1 MHTYTWGA
9 TGSPVLVSTT
19 TGLSG
24 SNGNYKGFAVI
35 HGNKIIDVQDKWI
48 NIIDISNPSSANVLS
63 STSFQGGSGQDCG
76 YGSSMIFGDYVI
88 MDLHT
93 SAGSSSTTSN
103 LYIIDISNPYSPSQV
118 ATINRAI
125 ATPRS
130 AGSFQYRGSLFS
142 IDLLGMV
149 NIQQLPRLYVQN
161 ASIPGLDSKTI
172 YSSSVYSESMDTQ
185 RLNVKIGMDAM
196 VVNAGWMTSISLNA
210 QQVSANLITGIVSAN
225 VTATSLGFNGTTTTN
240 AGTALLGDNSPAS
253 SLSSPAAWI
262 PINVNGSIMYLPAWQ

>member
-1 MHTYTWGA
+1 M
-9 TGSPVLVSTT
+9 LVNTT
-19 TGLSG
+19 TGL
-24 SNGNYKGFAVI
+24 NGLNGYGKGFAVI
-35 HGNKIIDVQDKWI
+35 HGNKIIDVQDQLL

-63 STSFQGGSGQDCG
+63 STSFKASSSSIGG
-76 YGSSMIFGDYVI
+76 YGSPMIFGDYVI
-88 MDLHT
+88 MDLVT
-93 SAGSSSTTSN
+93 SAGFDTTSN
-103 LYIIDISNPYSPSQV
+103 LYIIDISDPYSPSQV

-125 ATPRS
+125 ADLRS

-142 IDLLGMV
+142 IDFAGMV
-149 NIQQLPRLYVQN
+149 NIYQLPRLYVQN

-240 AGTALLGDNSPAS
+240 SGTALLGTNSPAS
-253 SLSSPAAWI
+253 SLSAPAAWI